1 MGDKVKKV
9 AAGVWQRWKSISRK
23 LKVLLGCGVLALV
36 VALVV
41 IMVVV
46 SNRPYTTLFADLS
59 QTDMS
64 AILSYL
70 SENGVTQYK
79 VEGDTILVPED
90 QEALLKAQVLQ
101 AGYPSSGYGYDTYFD
116 NVGSLT
122 TEAERNQLV
131 LYALQDRMQAVIRN
145 FDGVKDAVVFLT
157 PGEDHTYVLD
167 SSNKVDAS
175 ATVTVTMEDGKTLTD
190 NQVSAIR
197 NLVSRGLAGLN
208 VENVAIEDTYGNPYT
223 LQDDF
228 TDLQDASAL
237 KLKLEEQWNN
247 NIRTRVMQVLLP
259 LYGEGNVSVS
269 VNTVVDVNRTYTD
282 STDYSLEDWAQGSDD
297 SIIGSEIWS
306 NEIIRDGEDAVG
318 GVVGTEPNAD
328 TNADLNTYVED
339 QAQPNGTETSISTS
353 GQKDHLVDT
362 EKQQVERVAGYITD
376 VMVSVTINE
385 NVAGNTN
392 AASLYPHV
400 ARAAGISA
408 EDEQDKISILIAP
421 FNQGDT
427 APVDELT
434 PDSVPAWMLYAAI
447 GGGVLFLLLLLVMF
461 LIHRRRVKKRR
472 KLEEEAAAAAAAQQP
487 EQETQQAE
495 IMDLETE
502 KSMELRQD
510 VRKFAED
517 NPEIAAQM
525 VKNWLREGERAT

>member
-1 MGDKVKKV
+1 M
-9 AAGVWQRWKSISRK
+9 
-23 LKVLLGCGVLALV
+23 
-36 VALVV
+36 
-41 IMVVV
+41 
-46 SNRPYTTLFADLS
+46 
-59 QTDMS
+59 
-64 AILSYL
+64 
-70 SENGVTQYK
+70 
-79 VEGDTILVPED
+79 
-90 QEALLKAQVLQ
+90 
-101 AGYPSSGYGYDTYFD
+101 
-116 NVGSLT
+116 
-122 TEAERNQLV
+122 
-131 LYALQDRMQAVIRN
+131 
-145 FDGVKDAVVFLT
+145 
-157 PGEDHTYVLD
+157 
-167 SSNKVDAS
+167 
-175 ATVTVTMEDGKTLTD
+175 
-190 NQVSAIR
+190 
-197 NLVSRGLAGLN
+197 
-208 VENVAIEDTYGNPYT
+208 
-223 LQDDF
+223 
-228 TDLQDASAL
+228 
-237 KLKLEEQWNN
+237 
-247 NIRTRVMQVLLP
+247 
-259 LYGEGNVSVS
+259 
-269 VNTVVDVNRTYTD
+269 
-282 STDYSLEDWAQGSDD
+282 
-297 SIIGSEIWS
+297 
-306 NEIIRDGEDAVG
+306 
-318 GVVGTEPNAD
+318 
-328 TNADLNTYVED
+328 
-339 QAQPNGTETSISTS
+339 
-353 GQKDHLVDT
+353 
-362 EKQQVERVAGYITD
+362 ERVAGYITD